1 MVDAVSSVLPVIG
14 VQSVGTDA
22 ALQPGSVVDARVI
35 QVLEASLVR
44 LAIAGLTIDATT
56 QVPLQAGASLKL
68 AVMQS
73 ADSLRLAIVSA
84 DGAGASVAAPA
95 TDTSRIATTAPND
108 PTRPALTPAEAA
120 AVTTAAQFAAVK
132 QAALSPLFADLAAA
146 VDRLPAPLQGVA
158 VALLAARPE
167 LSTALN
173 GETVKSAVQSS
184 GLFLEANLAATG
196 TVASGSSLPDLK
208 AALLV
213 FRQTLSSWLG
223 ESGMTVAAGPALSST
238 TVLPAA
244 SADGWAA
251 LTGTDPAKGIA
262 AAEGV
267 PLVPDLEAEE
277 AFLPKALLPL
287 AEELASGPAMQ
298 APLTPAAR
306 AAAATLALNILQAGE
321 ASGQDKLQATQ
332 SGTHGASS
340 SVRGVPQGAE
350 ALAAR
355 GAVPPPLRGGTPV
368 AQPVA
373 AASIAADAAPD
384 EVVRRLV
391 EAADG
396 AIARQSLLQ
405 IASLPDRVDGRGIDP
420 AGARWQFEI
429 PFATPQGTAV
439 AQFEIARDGGGQAAA
454 PAGERV
460 WRARFS
466 LDVEPAGPVH
476 ALVSLSG
483 GATSVRMWAERPLT
497 AARLRAGAADLMSA
511 LREASL
517 EPGDIVIG
525 DGAPP
530 QVVAARAGHFLD
542 RAT

>member
-14 VQSVGTDA
+14 VQGISDA
-22 ALQPGSVVDARVI
+22 VLQPGAVIEARVV

-44 LAIAGLTIDATT
+44 LAIAGLSIDATT
-56 QVPLQAGASLKL
+56 QVPLQAGTSLKL
-68 AVMQS
+68 AVAQS
-73 ADSLRLAIVSA
+73 ADGLQLAIVSA
-84 DGAGASVAAPA
+84 EGSGALAAAPA
-95 TDTSRIATTAPND
+95 TDISRIAMIAPDD
-108 PTRPALTPAEAA
+108 PIRAPLTPAEAA
-120 AVTTAAQFAAVK
+120 AVTTAAQSAAVK
-132 QAALSPLFADLAAA
+132 QAGLSPLFADLAAA
-146 VDRLPAPLQGVA
+146 VDRLPTSLQGVA
-158 VALLAARPE
+158 MALLAARPE

-173 GETVKSAVQSS
+173 GDTLKSAMRSS
-184 GLFLEANLAATG
+184 GLFLEANLAAG
-196 TVASGSSLPDLK
+196 TMAPGSSLADLK

-213 FRQTLSSWLG
+213 FRQTLSNWLG
-223 ESGMTVAAGPALSST
+223 GSAEIGTAASALSPPIVPS
-238 TVLPAA
+238 AA

-251 LTGTDPAKGIA
+251 LAGTDPAMGLA
-262 AAEGV
+262 AAEGAL
-267 PLVPDLEAEE
+267 LVPDLEIEE
-277 AFLPKALLPL
+277 AFLPKALLPF
-287 AEELASGPAMQ
+287 ADELASGAAAQVPM
-298 APLTPAAR
+298 TPGAR
-306 AAAATLALNILQAGE
+306 AAAATLALNLLQEAGQT
-321 ASGQDKLQATQ
+321 ADQDAP
-332 SGTHGASS
+332 HGVSS
-340 SVRGVPQGAE
+340 SSGRGAPQGAE
-350 ALAAR
+350 ALMAR
-355 GAVPPPLRGGTPV
+355 GVVPPPLRGATPV

-384 EVVRRLV
+384 EALHRLID
-391 EAADG
+391 AADG
-396 AIARQSLLQ
+396 AIARQTLLQ
-405 IASLPDRVDGRGIDP
+405 IASLPDRIDSRGIDP

-439 AQFEIARDGGGQAAA
+439 AQFEIARDGGGQTVAAA
-454 PAGERV
+454 SERS

-497 AARLRAGAADLMSA
+497 AARLRAGAADLTSA

-530 QVVAARAGHFLD
+530 QVVVARAGHFLD